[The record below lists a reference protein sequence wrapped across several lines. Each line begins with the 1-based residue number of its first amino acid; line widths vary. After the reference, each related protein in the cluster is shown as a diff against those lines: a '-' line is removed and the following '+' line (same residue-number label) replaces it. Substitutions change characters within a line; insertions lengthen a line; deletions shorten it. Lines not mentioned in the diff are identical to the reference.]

1 MKRIFLL
8 LCVFLAACGEKK
20 NDAWLGYGE
29 GDNAFISAPQPGWV
43 TAMKVE
49 RGQMV
54 HRGDLLFVLDDT
66 REQAG
71 RDQAAAALAQAKAS
85 LAQEQ
90 SNLAYAQ
97 TELNRQ
103 NGLARSNAGTPA
115 LRDLALNNYRQSSS
129 RIAQLKAQIAQ
140 MEASLNNAAYGL
152 SQRNVVAQTDGPV
165 QDIYFREGEY
175 VPASTPVLSI
185 LPPANIFVRFFVPE
199 GQLARVHLGQPV
211 TISCDGC
218 KPLTAKISFIA
229 QREEFTP
236 PVIFSVENREKLVFK
251 LEARAPG
258 GLALNPG
265 QPVEVRPQ

>member
-1 MKRIFLL
+1 MKRLWLALLFL
-8 LCVFLAACGEKK
+8 LAACSEKK

-29 GDNAFISAPQPGWV
+29 GDDVFISAPQPGWV
-43 TAMKVE
+43 TSLKVR

-71 RDQAAAALAQAKAS
+71 RDQAAAVLAQAKAS

-90 SNLAYAQ
+90 SNLAYTR

-103 NGLARSNAGTPA
+103 NGLARAHAGTPA
-115 LRDLALNNYRQSSS
+115 ERDQAQTNYQQSAA
-129 RIAQLKAQIAQ
+129 RITQLQAQIAQ
-140 MEASLNNAAYGL
+140 MTASLTNAAYGL

-185 LPPANIFVRFFVPE
+185 LPPGNIFARFFVPE
-199 GQLARVHLGQPV
+199 TQLSRVHLGQSV
-211 TISCDGC
+211 QISCDGC
-218 KPLTAKISFIA
+218 RPIEAKVSFIA
-229 QREEFTP
+229 AREEFTP
-236 PVIFSVENREKLVFK
+236 PVIFSVGNREKLVFK
-251 LEARAPG
+251 LEARLPG
-258 GLALNPG
+258 GLKLNPG
-265 QPVEVRPQ
+265 QPIEVRSK